1 MGFVLFCQAHALFSA
16 VQTWYCFLQFR
27 LGTAFCSSDLILLS
41 AVQTWYCFLQFRLG
55 SHNLPFIV
63 SRFAGGQHVAR
74 ANRVCIHC
82 GGVTAACDMHMISE
96 YPAL

>member
-1 MGFVLFCQAHALFSA
+1 MGFVLFRQAHALFSA

-27 LGTAFCSSDLILLS
+27 LGNAFCSSD
-41 AVQTWYCFLQFRLG
+41 FLQFRLG
-55 SHNLPFIV
+55 SHNLPFMV

-74 ANRVCIHC
+74 ANRVCTHC